1 MYLLGKPDSF
11 RGFTR
16 IGKTIT
22 PTVKTQIGATTIN
35 IDSKD
40 MNNFEFINK

>member
-1 MYLLGKPDSF
+1 MYLLVIPECFLGL
-11 RGFTR
+11 TR

-40 MNNFEFINK
+40 MS

>member
-1 MYLLGKPDSF
+1 MYLLGKLDGL

-16 IGKTIT
+16 IGKITT
-22 PTVKTQIGATTIN
+22 PTVKRQIGATTIN
-35 IDSKD
+35 IDSRD

>member
-1 MYLLGKPDSF
+1 MYLLLNPDCF
-11 RGFTR
+11 RGFTI
-16 IGKTIT
+16 IGITIT

-40 MNNFEFINK
+40 MKIP

>member
-1 MYLLGKPDSF
+1 MYLLGIPDCF

-16 IGKTIT
+16 IGITTT
-22 PTVKTQIGATTIN
+22 PTVKIHIGAITIN

-40 MNNFEFINK
+40 ME

>member
-1 MYLLGKPDSF
+1 MYLFVIPDCL
-11 RGFTR
+11 RGLTK

-40 MNNFEFINK
+40 INDFEFINK

>member
-1 MYLLGKPDSF
+1 MYLLGNPACF
-11 RGFTR
+11 RGLTK
-16 IGKTIT
+16 IGNIIT

-40 MNNFEFINK
+40 IN

>member
-1 MYLLGKPDSF
+1 MYRLVRPDCF
-11 RGFTR
+11 RGLTK

-22 PTVKTQIGATTIN
+22 PTVKTQIGATTKN

-40 MNNFEFINK
+40 MN